1 MRQILE
7 LQLGS
12 GEHIF
17 IVGDAGSKEN
27 LKICAVHMSPRIFS
41 DSHLW
46 ILPGSKI
53 LSSEVWSQEKKVT
66 IQNGC
71 KLYYVGFIIN
81 GAAQFLQTNAIGVK
95 SAYNNIKVSYGIQE
109 NITMIILEVNQTVN
123 RKSALQLSRQVVKE
137 IKQLN
142 SLEKAV
148 RQKINN
154 REIEI
159 MISLINDYKMRKY
172 TNILPEKL
180 IAFVA
185 TMIYYCNPAEYQL
198 DINET
203 TKIFNPQQAVEW
215 VLKELRDDMQLY
227 CNWIAG
233 DNGILV

>member
-27 LKICAVHMSPRIFS
+27 LKVCAVHISPRIFS

-46 ILPGSKI
+46 ILPGSKLI
-53 LSSEVWSQEKKVT
+53 NSEVWSQEKKVT
-66 IQNGC
+66 LQNGN
-71 KLYYVGFIIN
+71 KLYYVGFILN
-81 GAAQFLQTNAIGVK
+81 GVAQFIQTTAVGVK
-95 SAYNNIKVSYGIQE
+95 SAYNNVKITYGIDE
-109 NITMIILEVNQTVN
+109 NVTMIIFEVNQTVN
-123 RKSALQLSRQVVKE
+123 KKSSMQLSRQVIKDV
-137 IKQLN
+137 KQLN
-142 SLEKAV
+142 SLEKSV

-154 REIEI
+154 REVEI
-159 MISLINDYKMRKY
+159 MMSLLNDYKMRKY
-172 TNILPEKL
+172 TSIAPDKL

-185 TMIYYCNPAEYQL
+185 AMIYYCNPAEYQL
-198 DINET
+198 DITEMSRT
-203 TKIFNPQQAVEW
+203 LNPQQAVEW
-215 VLKELRDDMQLY
+215 VLQELKNDIQSY